1 MNDDPENSLTEN
13 PLTENSLTAEPL
25 APAVP
30 PSRPRRRRPAMPL
43 DPRRSPSDLG
53 AEQQA
58 EPVPGE
64 APARTGNAVSIAGGV
79 AVLRAALRN
88 VPGGPGVY
96 RMLDRRGD
104 ALYVGK
110 ARNLKSRIQN
120 YTHPAGLSNRLRR
133 MVAETATLE
142 IVVTGTEAEALLL
155 ECNLIK
161 RLMPR
166 YNVLLRDDKS
176 FPFIHLT
183 AGHDFPQL
191 TKYRGAR
198 DKVGAYFGPF
208 ASAGAVN
215 RTLITLQKAFLLR
228 SCSDSVFSNRTRPCL
243 LYQIKR
249 CSAPC
254 VGRIEPEPYA
264 ALLDQAKGFLAGRS
278 GDVQQRLAGEMERA
292 SAALDFEAAALIRD
306 RIRALSLVQGHQD
319 IHVGGIVD
327 ADIIAAYQAGGQT
340 CVQVFFFRGGQNWGN
355 RAYFPRH
362 DRHLAV
368 EEVLT
373 AFVGQF
379 YDNKPKPPMVL
390 LSHPLIEQELVEEA
404 LSLGGG
410 RVQLAV
416 PQRGDKKRLVDRVVL
431 TAREALGRRLAES
444 ASQRQLLDGVAKAF
458 GLEGPL
464 NRIEVYD
471 NSHIQG
477 SNPVGAMIVAGP
489 DGLMKNAYRKF
500 NIRSLDRPDIVET
513 SHSGAPPGGEPGIHI
528 PETGVHGFR
537 ALGSAEPRN
546 DKKAQSRPAGGDDY
560 APTPTLPRERGRE
573 SDARRR
579 TGGGFKEPAP
589 AGGDDYAMMREV
601 FRRRFYRALKE
612 DPERERGMWPDLV
625 LIDGGQ
631 GQLTQAQAIF
641 AELGIGDVAV
651 VAIAKGPDRNAGR
664 ERFFLPGRPAF
675 SLEPRDPVLYFLQRL
690 RDEAHR
696 FAIGAHRVRR
706 EKAIRGSPLDEI
718 AGIGARRKQ
727 ALLHHFGSARSVA
740 RAGIAEIER
749 VAGISKAVAKK
760 VYDHFHADG

>member
-1 MNDDPENSLTEN
+1 
-13 PLTENSLTAEPL
+13 
-25 APAVP
+25 
-30 PSRPRRRRPAMPL
+30 MPI
-43 DPRRSPSDLG
+43 DPRRSPENIADPSPDV
-53 AEQQA
+53 AA
-58 EPVPGE
+58 GE
-64 APARTGNAVSIAGGV
+64 AVGETPRRTGNAVSIAGGV

-88 VPGGPGVY
+88 VPNGPGVY
-96 RMLDRRGD
+96 RMLDRKGD
-104 ALYVGK
+104 AVYVGK

-133 MVAETATLE
+133 MVAETAILE
-142 IVVTGTEAEALLL
+142 IVVTATEAEALLL

-183 AGHDFPQL
+183 DDHEFPQL

-198 DKVGAYFGPF
+198 DKGGAYFGPF

-228 SCSDSVFSNRTRPCL
+228 SCSDNVFANRTRPCL
-243 LYQIKR
+243 LFQIKR

-254 VGRIEPEPYA
+254 VGRIERDAYA
-264 ALLDQAKGFLAGRS
+264 ALLDQAQGFLAGRS
-278 GDVQQRLAGEMERA
+278 GDVQQRLAAEMERA
-292 SAALDFEAAALIRD
+292 AEMLDFEAAALIRD

-319 IHVGGIVD
+319 IHVPGIVD
-327 ADIIAAYQAGGQT
+327 ADVIAAYQAGGQT

-362 DRHLAV
+362 DRQLGV

-373 AFVGQF
+373 AFIGQF
-379 YDNKPKPPMVL
+379 YDNKPKPPLVL
-390 LSHPLIEQELVEEA
+390 LSHPLVEQGLVEEA
-404 LSLGGG
+404 LSLGGR
-410 RVQLAV
+410 RVVLSV
-416 PQRGDKKRLVDRVVL
+416 PQRGDKKKLVDRVVL

-444 ASQRQLLDGVAKAF
+444 ASQRQLLDGVASAF

-500 NIRSLDRPDIVET
+500 NIRSLDPPQANPARSEPPPSQPSGPGPSLPRRRGRVGVGTDAGTEPAAGSSATET
-513 SHSGAPPGGEPGIHI
+513 AQTGHSGAARSGEPGIHI
-528 PETGVHGFR
+528 PVAGVPGFR
-537 ALGSAEPRN
+537 ALGSAAPRN
-546 DKKAQSRPAGGDDY
+546 DELSGHAGDTRAGN
-560 APTPTLPRERGRE
+560 A
-573 SDARRR
+573 
-579 TGGGFKEPAP
+579 EPVA

-601 FRRRFYRALKE
+601 FRRRFFRALKE

-631 GQLTQAQAIF
+631 GQLTQAQATL
-641 AELGIGDVAV
+641 AELGIGDVAIA
-651 VAIAKGPDRNAGR
+651 AIAKGPDRNAGR

-696 FAIGAHRVRR
+696 FAIGAHRARR

-740 RAGIAEIER
+740 RAGVAEIER
-749 VAGISKAVAKK
+749 VSGISKAVAKK